1 MYSTVIIAAIFIFF
15 YLAGAFVLYSVGQR
29 FKIGTFAQYCIP
41 IYNFVLLCR
50 CAKIPEYNALLLI
63 VPGVNIVVSVYLWG
77 SIARRLGMSFWLY
90 GLSVTVFS
98 LVTYPFPIFFLAFTR
113 NIAWRLI
120 VISLASIA
128 SIALLVPLTPLKDRV
143 PEWAQRQGIVLGL
156 DLQGGVHLV
165 YEVDGDKAVDVKIE
179 QIASAI
185 GNTFKD
191 KNIKAEAIKRD
202 SDIIVSPDEED
213 AISLVA
219 DEFPV
224 LELESQA
231 DGKAVFRIDRSEIN
245 MIKDFAVDQALETI
259 RNRVDQ
265 FGVAEPTI
273 HRQADNEIVIQL
285 PGVKDT
291 KRAIELVGKTA
302 ILEFKI
308 LDEESPIAAQLP
320 GVIASKDEDALLKEF
335 ADKVP
340 EGDELLFGRQYNQE
354 TGVETKTVYLMKKQS
369 MMTGEFL
376 TEARVNLDQRFNE
389 PYVAITFDSTGA
401 KLFEQITANNVKKR
415 LAIILDDNVYSAP
428 VIQEKIPGG
437 NAQISGSFTM
447 QEARD
452 LAIVLR
458 SGSLPAPLKM
468 LQNVTV
474 GPSLGTDSINAGIN
488 AGLIGALLV
497 IVFMIAYYKLSGLIA
512 DFALALNILLLIGV
526 LSAFNAT
533 LTLPGIAGIILAV
546 GMAVDSNVLMF
557 ERIREELR
565 LGKTPKASIDSGY
578 DKAFWTIFDS
588 HVTTLIT
595 AVVLFQFGT
604 GPIKGFA
611 VTLGWGVFINL
622 FTALIGTKTVFDLIT
637 SKREVKSLS
646 I

>member
-1 MYSTVIIAAIFIFF
+1 MKKKFFWRITLIAVATLLSIMF
-15 YLAGAFVLYSVGQR
+15 YLPA
-29 FKIGTFAQYCIP
+29 T
-41 IYNFVLLCR
+41 
-50 CAKIPEYNALLLI
+50 
-63 VPGVNIVVSVYLWG
+63 
-77 SIARRLGMSFWLY
+77 
-90 GLSVTVFS
+90 S
-98 LVTYPFPIFFLAFTR
+98 L
-113 NIAWRLI
+113 NS
-120 VISLASIA
+120 SL
-128 SIALLVPLTPLKDRV
+128 
-143 PEWAQRQGIVLGL
+143 PEWLQKYGIVLGL

-165 YEVDGDKAVDVKIE
+165 YEVESDKAVEVTLE
-179 QIASAI
+179 RMASSLT
-185 GNTFKD
+185 NTFKEE
-191 KNIKAEAIKRD
+191 KIEAKAVKSN
-202 SDIIVSPDEED
+202 SDIIVSPPDEN

-219 DEFPV
+219 ENFPTLKFQSKSV
-224 LELESQA
+224 
-231 DGKAVFRIDRSEIN
+231 DGAVFRVNSAEVKR
-245 MIKDFAVDQALETI
+245 IKDFAVDQALETI

-265 FGVAEPTI
+265 FGVTEPTI
-273 HRQADNEIVIQL
+273 HRQGENEIVIEL

-291 KRAIELVGKTA
+291 SRAIDLVGKTA
-302 ILEFKI
+302 ILEFKL

-320 GVIASKDEDALLKEF
+320 GVILSNEEDPVLEEF
-335 ADKVP
+335 GADVP
-340 EGDELLFGRQYNQE
+340 EGDEILFGRQFNPE
-354 TGVETKTVYLMKKQS
+354 TGVETKTVYLMKKQTL
-369 MMTGEFL
+369 MTGEFL

-389 PYVAITFDSTGA
+389 PYVSIVFDSTGS
-401 KLFEQITANNVKKR
+401 KIFEQITANNVKKR

-428 VIQEKIPGG
+428 VIQEKIAGG
-437 NAQISGSFTM
+437 NAQISGSFSM

-458 SGSLPAPLKM
+458 SGSLPAPLTM

-474 GPSLGTDSINAGIN
+474 GPSLGSDSIKAGIN

-497 IVFMIAYYKLSGLIA
+497 IVFMIAYYKMSGVIA
-512 DFALALNILLLIGV
+512 DFALILNIVFLIGV
-526 LSAFNAT
+526 LSAFSAT

-565 LGKTPKASIDSGY
+565 LGKTPKAAIDSGY

-622 FTALIGTKTVFDLIT
+622 FTALIGTKTIFDLIT
-637 SKREVKSLS
+637 DKREVKSLS